1 MRKAGHSAAYV
12 LGLWTTLM
20 DVPTLAVLVGY
31 RHLLAGVPEAAT
43 GTI

>member
-20 DVPTLAVLVGY
+20 DVSTLAVLVGY